1 MQVNRSNDMKV
12 IDNRYTILDKQLK
25 GSDLEVGKLY
35 ADLNDKAATI
45 MQLVKLDEST
55 LSFKYVAGMR
65 IYYLSETGTIDF
77 SNIDYS
83 PWFEVN
89 DLQSTNK

>member
-12 IDNRYTILDKQLK
+12 IDNKYIISDKELK
-25 GSDLEVGKLY
+25 NKDLKVGGLY
-35 ADLNDKAATI
+35 ADMYSGIAAI
-45 MQLVKLDEST
+45 MRLVKIDEST
-55 LSFKYVAGMR
+55 LEFQFVAGEKV
-65 IYYLSETGTIDF
+65 YLTNKVGTLCF